1 MVLGLISDVHANI
14 VALEAV
20 MKKFDEYGVD
30 TIICLGDLVG
40 YGPAPNEV
48 IELIRKKRVICTL
61 GGSDERVAFDFI
73 GARRRRGVADKTIEW
88 THTVIDKDNL
98 NYLRS
103 LPVQARLRTPAGRL
117 RYFHTG
123 INSPSE
129 SLKIG
134 ETVAEQMKVLEECR
148 CQILAIGKTHVPL
161 TKELKT
167 GWIINPGS
175 VGLTLNGEPGA
186 DYAIL
191 EISKNEVKVTMDKV
205 EYDYSA
211 VNFEIVAWDL
221 PEMIGEAIILG
232 RMPKD
237 IQKGV
242 EDVKIQNIGTAS

>member
-1 MVLGLISDVHANI
+1 MKLGLISDVHANI

-20 MKKFDEYGVD
+20 MKKLEENEVD
-30 TIICLGDLVG
+30 TIVCLGDLVG

-48 IELIRKKRVICTL
+48 IELIRKKRVLCSL

-88 THTVIDKDNL
+88 THTVIEKSNL
-98 NYLRS
+98 NYLRG
-103 LPVQARLRTPAGRL
+103 LPVQARLRTPVGRL
-117 RYFHTG
+117 RYFHSG

-129 SLKIG
+129 TLKIG
-134 ETVAEQMKVLEECR
+134 ETVAEQVQVLDECR
-148 CQILAIGKTHVPL
+148 CKILAIGKSHVPYSKKL
-161 TKELKT
+161 PS

-191 EISKNEVKVTMDKV
+191 DISKNDIDVTMGKA

-221 PEMIGEAIILG
+221 PEMIGEAIQLG
-232 RMPKD
+232 RMPRDVEKR
-237 IQKGV
+237 V
-242 EDVKIQNIGTAS
+242 EDVKIQKIGVAR

>member
-1 MVLGLISDVHANI
+1 MILGLISDVHANI

-20 MKKFDEYGVD
+20 MKKFEKHGVD
-30 TIICLGDLVG
+30 TVVCLGDLIG

-48 IELIRKKRVICTL
+48 IELLRKKRVMCTL

-88 THTVIDKDNL
+88 THTVITKDNL

-103 LPVQARLRTPAGRL
+103 LPVQARLRTPVGRL
-117 RYFHTG
+117 RYFHSG
-123 INSPSE
+123 INSPNE
-129 SLKIG
+129 KLDIG
-134 ETVAEQMKVLEECR
+134 ETVAEQMQVLEECR
-148 CQILAIGKTHVPL
+148 CKILAIGKSHVPY
-161 TKELKT
+161 TKELKS

-186 DYAIL
+186 DYAVL
-191 EISKNEVKVTMDKV
+191 EISKNDINITMGKV

-221 PEMIGEAIILG
+221 PEMIGEAIQLG

-237 IQKGV
+237 IRKGV
-242 EDVKIQNIGTAS
+242 EDVKIQKIGVAS